1 MEWIAPLILTVG
13 LVLLFASGSSRRAAD
28 GEQARRLRDVER
40 KLDLLL
46 LEHLGIVVPEPE
58 APAGVVDELMAGR
71 KIQAIKAYREA
82 TGLGLKDAKD
92 AVEALARQRGLD

>member
-40 KLDLLL
+40 KLDLL